1 MEALAQ
7 VRTVMNGVI
16 RRLLQYGLST
26 LIVAVLVLVGLNFY
40 SHQNQNDAAAAVNR
54 APARA
59 PVSHAINGFRY
70 SANHAGRIGLEIR
83 ADRFELKK
91 KKVGMLRFGMIK
103 EARFS
108 NARIDLY
115 SDQPASVD
123 STNGHKQP
131 VPGDVSLQS
140 LSETISFKDAFNA
153 ESLATLST
161 KNVAAVRF
169 APIELRLHAGGQVE
183 VTVTAD
189 RASIKPQ
196 SREMQFTGNVRWK
209 RGPVTLRADDLL
221 ASLEKNSLR
230 VPRDYHIDN
239 HGEVT
244 GGRNLLSDLLLSRI
258 VDDPPTFAVKPKST
272 QLTNASAKEVHSHA
286 ERR

>member
-1 MEALAQ
+1 
-7 VRTVMNGVI
+7 MNDAI
-16 RRLLQYGLST
+16 RRRLKYGLST

-40 SHQNQNDAAAAVNR
+40 RHQNQNDAVAAINL

-59 PVSHAINGFRY
+59 PVSYAINGFRY
-70 SANHAGRIGLEIR
+70 SANHAGHIGFEIR

-123 STNGHKQP
+123 STNGQTQP
-131 VPGDVSLQS
+131 APGDVSPQS

-153 ESLATLST
+153 ESLASLPT

-196 SREMQFTGNVRWK
+196 TREIQFTGNVRWK

-221 ASLEKNSLR
+221 ASLEKNLLR
-230 VPRDYHIDN
+230 VPRGYHIDN

-244 GGRNLLSDLLLSRI
+244 EGQNLRSDMLLSRI
-258 VDDPPTFAVKPKST
+258 VDDPPILAVKPKST
-272 QLTNASAKEVHSHA
+272 LQLNASAKEVHSHA